1 MLPPLPAISP
11 CPFLPKVQKEAFF
24 EVPVSLKA
32 RHSGG
37 SIGQTRVSQHIQS
50 PASLS
55 PEYH

>member
-55 PEYH
+55 PE